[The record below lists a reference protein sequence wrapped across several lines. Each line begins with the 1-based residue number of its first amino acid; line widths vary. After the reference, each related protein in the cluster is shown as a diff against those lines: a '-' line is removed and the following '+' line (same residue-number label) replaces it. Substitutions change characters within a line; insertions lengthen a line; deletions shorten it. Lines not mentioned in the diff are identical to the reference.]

1 MLVKKVIIDKADR
14 LYQMPL
20 DILSSLPSRHG
31 KLLKRPD
38 LIDLGSFNWP
48 VTFASDLTVEPASLA
63 PVGQEKVNQLKE
75 ELVGWFAAKH
85 QVKLNS
91 TKEIYVGGSISQL
104 AFALSLAN
112 IDYGDLAFVP
122 DLSVPLYRKVIIA
135 CGGEPVGYSVSIKNN
150 WRPDFERVGT
160 RLGKVARL
168 LFLNS
173 PHNPTGAELSEKDLA
188 NLIWLASRE
197 NILVANDAAY
207 QSIPSRLPPSILAV
221 EGAKRVAVEMYS
233 FSYSFGLPHLPFG
246 FAVGN
251 REVIRGLEAACT
263 LMPIHVPELWV
274 DMAMQAIRQYP
285 SEPLKA
291 ARAHLSQTSA
301 EAAGLMNL
309 LNLDVSGF
317 ATTPFLWARIQSR
330 RNATTAARLLYRRS
344 RVLVAPGT
352 SFGENG
358 QGFLRFS
365 LTAEPH
371 AYTEAT
377 ARIKRR
383 MSLLKEQEDQ

>member
-1 MLVKKVIIDKADR
+1 MLIKKVIIDKADR

-20 DILSSLPSRHG
+20 DILSFLPSRQG

-38 LIDLGSFNWP
+38 LIDLGSFHWP
-48 VTFASDLTVEPASLA
+48 VRFPSDLSVQPSDLHPASS
-63 PVGQEKVNQLKE
+63 EKIAQLKE
-75 ELVGWFAAKH
+75 ELAAWFQAQH
-85 QVKLNS
+85 HVKLNPG
-91 TKEIYVGGSISQL
+91 KEIYVGGGISQM
-104 AFALSLAN
+104 AFALALAS
-112 IDYGDLAFVP
+112 IDNGDVAFVP
-122 DLSVPLYRKVIIA
+122 DLGVPLYRKVVIA

-150 WRPDFERVGT
+150 WRPDFERIGT
-160 RLGKVARL
+160 RIGKVARL

-173 PHNPTGAELSEKDLA
+173 PHNPTGAELGEKELA

-207 QSIPSRLPPSILAV
+207 QGIPTRLPLSILSV
-221 EGAKRVAVEMYS
+221 DSAKRVAVELYS
-233 FSYSFGLPHLPFG
+233 FSYNFGLPHLPFG
-246 FAVGN
+246 FAAGN
-251 REVIRGLEAACT
+251 REVIHGLEAACT
-263 LMPIHVPELWV
+263 LMPTAIPGFWV
-274 DMAMQAIRQYP
+274 DMAIQSVRQYP

-291 ARAHLSQTSA
+291 ARTHLSETSG
-301 EAAGLMNL
+301 EASSLMKL

-317 ATTPFLWARIQSR
+317 ATVPFLWARIQSR

-365 LTAEPH
+365 LTAEPE
-371 AYTEAT
+371 AYAEAT

-383 MSLLKEQEDQ
+383 MTILKEKDEE